1 MNEEDYCYC
10 HYHDDTYEYFDC
22 LDYMECEECPYYYAD
37 EDQVRSVID
46 MTIDEAI
53 AREKELTEI
62 YRNDIVPKEDYHN
75 MPWIDM
81 ENELNMRRAEEH
93 EQLAEWLEELKALRL
108 LLDWAI
114 ECDFGLD
121 SFPEEYEKYKH
132 TLTDDMTYK
141 DMIIQIAKCVVAE
154 EIKE

>member
-1 MNEEDYCYC
+1 M
-10 HYHDDTYEYFDC
+10 
-22 LDYMECEECPYYYAD
+22 L
-37 EDQVRSVID
+37 S
-46 MTIDEAI
+46 IDEAI
-53 AREKELTEI
+53 AKYKEKANFYKQTTNIAYGLEL
-62 YRNDIVPKEDYHN
+62 
-75 MPWIDM
+75 
-81 ENELNMRRAEEH
+81 

-154 EIKE
+154 QLKERNNE

>member
-1 MNEEDYCYC
+1 M
-10 HYHDDTYEYFDC
+10 
-22 LDYMECEECPYYYAD
+22 L
-37 EDQVRSVID
+37 S
-46 MTIDEAI
+46 IDEAI
-53 AREKELTEI
+53 AHAREVASRKFDDRVHCI
-62 YRNDIVPKEDYHN
+62 KC
-75 MPWIDM
+75 
-81 ENELNMRRAEEH
+81 AEEH

-154 EIKE
+154 EIKEQNR

>member
-1 MNEEDYCYC
+1 M
-10 HYHDDTYEYFDC
+10 
-22 LDYMECEECPYYYAD
+22 L
-37 EDQVRSVID
+37 I
-46 MTIDEAI
+46 IDEAI
-53 AREKELTEI
+53 AFERQQAKDKRNEHYTFGIQKSKEA
-62 YRNDIVPKEDYHN
+62 
-75 MPWIDM
+75 
-81 ENELNMRRAEEH
+81 AEEH

-141 DMIIQIAKCVVAE
+141 DMMIQIAKCVVAE
-154 EIKE
+154 EIKEQNRGKKCILNLVHCQINLVNNVKGKDTDSKMQKNGMN

>member
-1 MNEEDYCYC
+1 M
-10 HYHDDTYEYFDC
+10 
-22 LDYMECEECPYYYAD
+22 
-37 EDQVRSVID
+37 S
-46 MTIDEAI
+46 IDEAI
-53 AREKELTEI
+53 AHARE
-62 YRNDIVPKEDYHN
+62 VAEDKRADADWKFRHGR
-75 MPWIDM
+75 
-81 ENELNMRRAEEH
+81 LNADDCISCAEEH

-121 SFPEEYEKYKH
+121 SFPEEYAKYKH

>member
-1 MNEEDYCYC
+1 M
-10 HYHDDTYEYFDC
+10 
-22 LDYMECEECPYYYAD
+22 L
-37 EDQVRSVID
+37 S
-46 MTIDEAI
+46 IDEAI
-53 AREKELTEI
+53 AHAREVAEMH
-62 YRNDIVPKEDYHN
+62 RNDIIPKENYHN

-81 ENELNMRRAEEH
+81 ENELNMRIAKEH

-121 SFPEEYEKYKH
+121 SFPEEYAKYKH

-141 DMIIQIAKCVVAE
+141 DMMIQIAKCVVTE
-154 EIKE
+154 EIKERNNE